1 MDDKISV
8 LDRINQVG
16 MQLGACC
23 KNTVLSQKN
32 REKMEEILNDYLAY
46 SSEAGTWKE
55 DVMEMKKWC
64 EMKD

>member
-1 MDDKISV
+1 M
-8 LDRINQVG
+8 
-16 MQLGACC
+16 
-23 KNTVLSQKN
+23 LSSDASMRDIKAG
-32 REKMEEILNDYLAY
+32 EEILNDYLAY